1 MKKQSTKTYTRSSL
15 IKMLVAS
22 GYTPASQFKEWAD
35 AQLLELAQ
43 DDGLVKSDATISQ
56 KVKKAAKQVK
66 VAFQELV
73 AGMTLTEVCKA
84 FADGT
89 ITLSRW
95 KDVGPVIDHQLDDMT
110 IAPDLDVCWQP
121 AGKLDEGK
129 EIAKEVCKAILTLK
143 NKTGIPKTAV
153 ELDES
158 KVTKA
163 PRSRLQGPYYV
174 AGNFVYRHYHG
185 NKKRVVASPV
195 SVWRKYMGAK
205 I

>member
-22 GYTPASQFKEWAD
+22 GYTPASQFKAWKDPEI
-35 AQLLELAQ
+35 LELAI
-43 DDGLVKSDATISQ
+43 DDGLVKSDATIAE

-73 AGMTLTEVCKA
+73 SNMTMTEVCKA

-95 KDVGPVIDHQLDDMT
+95 KDVGPVIDHDMDDMK
-110 IAPDLDVCWQP
+110 ILPDLDVCWQP

-129 EIAKEVCKAILTLK
+129 DIAKEVCKAVLTLK
-143 NKTGIPKTAV
+143 GKTGIPKGATP
-153 ELDES
+153 LDENAI
-158 KVTKA
+158 TKA
-163 PRSRLQGPYYV
+163 PRSRLQGPYFV

-185 NKKRVVASPV
+185 NKNRVVASPV
-195 SVWRKYMGAK
+195 SVWRTYMGAK